1 MTGVERAFE
10 DHARVLQSARA
21 LVPQVQELAML
32 AIRCLRS
39 GGKVIACGNGGS
51 AADAQHFAAE
61 LVGRFVRERRALPA
75 IAIGVDPALTTA
87 LANDYEFAK
96 VFARPIEALARPG
109 DMLLALST
117 SGRSPNVL
125 AAARAAKAAGCVVGA
140 MTGNGGATLAA
151 LADVAVVVPSADVA
165 RIQEIHGLCLHAV
178 AGEIEA
184 EMFGEGET

>member
-1 MTGVERAFE
+1 MSAVGEAFE
-10 DHARVLQSARA
+10 DHARVLQAARA
-21 LVPQVQELAML
+21 LVPQVQELATR
-32 AIRCLRS
+32 AIRCLRA

-61 LVGRFVRERRALPA
+61 LVGRFARERRALPA
-75 IAIGVDPALTTA
+75 IALGVDPALTTA
-87 LANDYEFAK
+87 LANDYEFAR
-96 VFARPIEALARPG
+96 VFARPVEALARPG
-109 DMLLALST
+109 DMLIALST

-140 MTGNGGATLAA
+140 LTGSGGAMLAD

-184 EMFGEGET
+184 QLFAEGAS